1 MALLANLLMHLAGIV
16 VLYYGAR
23 VLLPSLP

>member
-16 VLYYGAR
+16 VLYFAAR
-23 VLLPSLP
+23 TLLPSLP